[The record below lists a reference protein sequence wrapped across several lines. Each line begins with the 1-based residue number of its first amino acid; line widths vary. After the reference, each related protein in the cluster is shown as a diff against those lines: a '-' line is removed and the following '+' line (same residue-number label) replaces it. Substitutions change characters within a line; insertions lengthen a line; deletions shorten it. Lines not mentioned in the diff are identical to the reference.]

1 MFSPLDILYIV
12 LAFCVL
18 WFTAALFWLL
28 WQVAN
33 IFRNVN
39 VAISEARE
47 KLMKIEEAISFI
59 RGKFEHATSN
69 LTLLVGGITKV
80 VEFALD
86 KRREPKPPKPPK
98 KRVARKKKI
107 VEPEPEVEEEVMDA
121 EEEE

>member
-18 WFTAALFWLL
+18 WFTAALFWLI

-39 VAISEARE
+39 VAITETRE

-69 LTLLVGGITKV
+69 ISLLVAGISKV
-80 VEFALD
+80 VEYAMD
-86 KRREPKPPKPPK
+86 KRKESREEQKEEK
-98 KRVARKKKI
+98 KQVSRKKKRK
-107 VEPEPEVEEEVMDA
+107 EAEA
-121 EEEE
+121 EEEGA